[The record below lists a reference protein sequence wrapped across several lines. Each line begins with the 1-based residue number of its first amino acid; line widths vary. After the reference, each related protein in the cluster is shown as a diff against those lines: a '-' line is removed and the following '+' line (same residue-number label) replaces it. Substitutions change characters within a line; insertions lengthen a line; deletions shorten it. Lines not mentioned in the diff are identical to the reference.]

1 MSKNHTKKLESDVF
15 TEELEID
22 SNTTEETAEPEVT
35 ETVSEE
41 LVQATEPAVEETT
54 SDTPVV
60 NPFDF
65 SAMPVENKSESR
77 RLDYTP
83 ALIDFANRRAQEL
96 MLNQV
101 KLRPDLTSSVQ
112 KVLKDLNPNDLADL
126 LTDYFGETIDSDAEV
141 LDGCDDNQLGRLLES
156 RRSDRSKAKTKYSK
170 QPNMSN
176 CKSYLSAMYAELMIR
191 VQTGKP
197 YSGSTNG
204 QSVDVDESDLEAISR
219 RVKSLQSKK
228 CRLKPLAEYDDS
240 AREDLE
246 EVEAEI
252 NRLNSLRPNTRAT
265 TKVVV
270 KDLSVDQI
278 RAALKS
284 ISVEDLTE
292 GEAEKY
298 FELLQ
303 KLG

>member
-1 MSKNHTKKLESDVF
+1 MSKNHTKNLESDVF
-15 TEELEID
+15 TDNLNVD
-22 SNTTEETAEPEVT
+22 SEPEQTALVET
-35 ETVSEE
+35 EAVSEE
-41 LVQATEPAVEETT
+41 LVQDTEPAVEETT

-65 SAMPVENKSESR
+65 GVVTNETKSETR

-83 ALIDFANRRAQEL
+83 ALIDFSNRRAQEL

-101 KLRPDLTSSVQ
+101 KTRPDLTASVQ

-126 LTDYFGETIDSDAEV
+126 LTEYFGETIVSDAEV

-156 RRSDRSKAKTKYSK
+156 RRSDRSKAKTKYVK
-170 QPNMSN
+170 QPSMST
-176 CKSYLSAMYAELMIR
+176 CKTYISAMYAELMIR

-204 QSVDVDESDLEAISR
+204 QPTDIDESDLDAIER

-228 CRLKPLAEYDDS
+228 CRLKPLAEYDEQ
-240 AREDLE
+240 AKKDLAD
-246 EVEAEI
+246 VEAEI
-252 NRLNSLRPNTRAT
+252 NRLNSFRPTTRT
-265 TKVVV
+265 TAKVVV
-270 KDLSVDQI
+270 KDLSIDQI
-278 RAALKS
+278 RAAMKD
-284 ISVEDLTE
+284 ISPDELSED
-292 GEAEKY
+292 EAARFY
-298 FELLQ
+298 ELLK